1 MQGFEVVYNNNQD
14 RFQGIAVYT
23 KVDTHIISHTKL
35 TGASFITVLTVLTI
49 NIKFLSQYGQLVN
62 NSTRISCSLLDH
74 VYIV

>member
-62 NSTRISCSLLDH
+62 NSARISCSLLDH